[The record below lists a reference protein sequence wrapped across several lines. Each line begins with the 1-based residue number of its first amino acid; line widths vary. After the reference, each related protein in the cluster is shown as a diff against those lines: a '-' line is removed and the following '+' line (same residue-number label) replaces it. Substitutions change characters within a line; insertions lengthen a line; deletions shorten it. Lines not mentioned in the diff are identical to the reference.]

1 MPSLIAGAMLV
12 IGGDLAAAAAAP
24 PPVTVTPAQVSP
36 GGTLRVS
43 GAGCNLPS
51 GGAGGVGV
59 GGVLVG
65 LKAPKAVGSAPRLSA
80 AGSWKSVIT
89 VPADEPP
96 GLYQIVASCPLV
108 STTSGNQSF
117 KYRPVTV
124 NVGPP
129 PGARVLAPTAAS
141 APGGRRILRVNGA
154 QGCLDATAHVLSV
167 AVFYESQGKPIGVG
181 TAAVGGS
188 VVDVRFTVP
197 AHATKGV
204 HRLHVACWLRG
215 TRTSSD
221 LIVAALHVNAPGA
234 AVLHGSAP
242 GAPPVRTAGQRTDL
256 SRALPGRSQVPFGLI
271 SILKS
276 LGLAALL
283 VVLVGFPAEIFNST
297 LEENYAEVQGW
308 FRRLRPP
315 ARLVRRLRLPP
326 LAQFAAFCAI
336 AALLSALVDPEVI
349 FHEHAWASK
358 GLLLFVGFVVAIPV
372 TTLVFAAPAEGYLR
386 QISGGA
392 GRLRA
397 LPLALVIAAVFVVVS
412 QAGHFV
418 PGYVYGLIA
427 GYGVAQ
433 GRKLKGEYEGR
444 AVLIGAALVFAL
456 GLLAWIGW
464 DPIRIKAAGAH
475 PAEWVLILDSI
486 LSLTVILSL
495 QAIVFGLLPLK
506 FLPGGKLR
514 QWSLRAWIALYGTAA
529 FFFVHLLLLN
539 TEPVTNAQHLHAVT
553 ATITLFVAFAVFS
566 TAFWAYFRYR
576 PEDVEQEPEAEEQEK
591 EKEKDVG
598 GDALPSQPQP
608 ATTEKARVTD
618 PAAGNHARPDHE
630 NSVPPGNDE

>member
-1 MPSLIAGAMLV
+1 V
-12 IGGDLAAAAAAP
+12 
-24 PPVTVTPAQVSP
+24 
-36 GGTLRVS
+36 
-43 GAGCNLPS
+43 
-51 GGAGGVGV
+51 
-59 GGVLVG
+59 VG
-65 LKAPKAVGSAPRLSA
+65 LKAPKAVGSAPRLST

-96 GLYQIVASCPLV
+96 GLYQIVVSCALV
-108 STTSGNQSF
+108 STVSGSQSF
-117 KYRPVTV
+117 RYRPVTV

-129 PGARVLAPTAAS
+129 PRAQVPAPAAAS
-141 APGGRRILRVNGA
+141 VPGARRILRVNGA

-204 HRLHVACWLRG
+204 HRLHVACWLHG
-215 TRTSSD
+215 TRASND
-221 LIVAALHVNAPGA
+221 LIVAALHVGALGA
-234 AVLHGSAP
+234 ATPHGSAP
-242 GAPPVRTAGQRTDL
+242 GARPIRTAGQRTDL

-276 LGLAALL
+276 LALAALL

-315 ARLVRRLRLPP
+315 ARLLRRLRLPP
-326 LAQFAAFCAI
+326 LAQFAAFCAV
-336 AALLSALVDPEVI
+336 AALLSALVDPELI
-349 FHEHAWASK
+349 FHEHGWAGK

-386 QISGGA
+386 QVSGVA
-392 GRLRA
+392 GQLRA

-427 GYGVAQ
+427 GYAVLQ
-433 GRKLKGEYEGR
+433 GRKVKDEYEGR

-456 GLLAWIGW
+456 GLLAWLGW
-464 DPIRIKAAGAH
+464 EPIRIKAAGAH

-495 QAIVFGLLPLK
+495 QAIVFGLMPLK
-506 FLPGGKLR
+506 FLPGAKLR

-539 TEPVTNAQHLHAVT
+539 TEPVTNAQHLHAV
-553 ATITLFVAFAVFS
+553 ATTIALFIVFAIFS

-576 PEDVEQEPEAEEQEK
+576 PENVDQEPGAKEQ
-591 EKEKDVG
+591 EKDVG
-598 GDALPSQPQP
+598 DDPLPSQPQH
-608 ATTEKARVTD
+608 ATTEKAPVTD
-618 PAAGNHARPDHE
+618 PAAVNHIRPGHE
-630 NSVPPGNDE
+630 SSVPPGNDD

>member
-24 PPVTVTPAQVSP
+24 PPVTVTPAQVVP

-129 PGARVLAPTAAS
+129 PGARVLAPQTAS

-221 LIVAALHVNAPGA
+221 LIVAALNVNAPGA

-349 FHEHAWASK
+349 FHEHAWAGK

-386 QISGGA
+386 QVSGGA

-464 DPIRIKAAGAH
+464 EPIRIKAAGAH

-591 EKEKDVG
+591 EKDVG

-630 NSVPPGNDE
+630 NSVPSGNDE